1 MFVWKPGK
9 QVAKRAV
16 LTGLRRKSRAEL
28 RLAARALQKHNHDLC
43 NFEGNRSA

>member
-16 LTGLRRKSRAEL
+16 LTDAISTEKRASSQLSIYGEKPTCQ
-28 RLAARALQKHNHDLC
+28 A
-43 NFEGNRSA
+43 